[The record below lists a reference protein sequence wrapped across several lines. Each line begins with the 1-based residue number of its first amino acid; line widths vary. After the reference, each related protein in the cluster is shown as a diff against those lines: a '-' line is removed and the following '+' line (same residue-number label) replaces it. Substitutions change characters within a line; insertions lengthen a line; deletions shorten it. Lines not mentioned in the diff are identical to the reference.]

1 MTKAH
6 FPVPVFD
13 TPLRTYVLLHTYF
26 KSLLNGVQGGHACV
40 ELSIKYEPG
49 TLGAAMYK
57 QWSRVDKTLLFL
69 DGGVS
74 LHLHAMLNQLRALE
88 NNGSKLVWAHF
99 VEDEA
104 TLEGMLTAV
113 AIILPERIA
122 KAHPEDWDAAKLSM
136 AGPIHDDLVKLGMTT
151 ENSIEFLSVIDC
163 LRSRPLA
170 S

>member
-1 MTKAH
+1 MTKSH
-6 FPVPVFD
+6 MHTPVFD

-40 ELSIKYEPG
+40 ELSVKYDKA

-57 QWSRVDKTLLFL
+57 QWAKIDKTLIFL

-74 LHLHAMLNQLRALE
+74 MHLHAMLVQLNTLD
-88 NNGSKLVWAHF
+88 NSGSLLPWASF

-113 AIILPERIA
+113 AIILPESIA
-122 KAHPEDWDAAKLSM
+122 RAHPEDWEGTKLSM
-136 AGPIHDDLVKLGMTT
+136 SGPIYDDLVKLGMTP
-151 ENSIEFLSVIDC
+151 ENNAEFMAVIDC